1 MIYQKILFTY
11 GSPVSE
17 GYMEIDE
24 SIGELVRLM
33 DLECNTLNIENFY
46 GYFVTDTEPP
56 KPSCI
61 S

>member
-1 MIYQKILFTY
+1 MIYQKIVFTY

-24 SIGELVRLM
+24 SIGQLNRLI
-33 DLECNTLNIENFY
+33 DLNCKTLNIESAY
-46 GYFVTDTEPP
+46 GYFVIDTEPP

-61 S
+61 P

>member
-24 SIGELVRLM
+24 TSGTLARLM
-33 DLECNTLNIENFY
+33 DLDCNTLNLEPPY
-46 GYFVTDTEPP
+46 GYYVTDPEPP

-61 S
+61 P

>member
-24 SIGELVRLM
+24 TSGILTRLM
-33 DLECNTLNIENFY
+33 DLDCNTLNLEPPY
-46 GYFVTDTEPP
+46 GYYVTDPEPP

-61 S
+61 P

>member
-1 MIYQKILFTY
+1 MIYQKIQFEY

-24 SIGELVRLM
+24 SIGVLVRLM
-33 DLECNTLNIENFY
+33 DNDCNTLSLEPPY
-46 GYFVTDTEPP
+46 GYFVTDVEPP
-56 KPSCI
+56 KPYCI